1 VFEWEKNKEILI
13 ASGNAKASRGG
24 ITVLAEV
31 LRAYYRK
38 KTTGGTD
45 LIRLDA
51 AGGVKIFSDT
61 ESMKGQTAVL
71 DFEQAIL
78 KVDGKKVIYKAGPD
92 TITANQQMEYW
103 ERQKMA
109 IARGNAVAIHKG
121 KTLRADVLKALLRK
135 NKTGRSEVYEIE
147 AFNNVLIVSDKDRL
161 SSDSAIYKLDSG
173 IATLKNNVSI
183 VREDSNT
190 RVQLVN
196 SAIRTQSILV
206 TDNENIVEGLDFIN
220 FGTPGFI
227 FSQKCFQYISSQSFA
242 FMNGNSIS
250 PGYSHLLAFPILH
263 LLVGGDGVGACLVDH
278 FFAIYLEYCLFKI

>member
-1 VFEWEKNKEILI
+1 MGSSLSALRSSRKLLFQLVVLVIFYFQISAAAVAGGLDLASGSKDMPIEITADNGIEWEKNKEILI

-45 LIRLDA
+45 LYRLDA

-61 ESMKGQTAVL
+61 ESMEGQTAVL

-109 IARGNAVAIHKG
+109 VARGNAVAIHKG

-135 NKTGRSEVYEIE
+135 NKTGRSEVYIIE
-147 AFNNVLIVSDKDRL
+147 AFNNVLIVSGKDKLR
-161 SSDSAIYKLDSG
+161 SDSAIYKLDSG
-173 IATLKNNVSI
+173 IATLKGNVSI
-183 VREDSNT
+183 IRGDTILKGDLAEINLKTGISKLLTVDSVGSNKEKPRVR
-190 RVQLVN
+190 
-196 SAIRTQSILV
+196 
-206 TDNENIVEGLDFIN
+206 GL
-220 FGTPGFI
+220 
-227 FSQKCFQYISSQSFA
+227 
-242 FMNGNSIS
+242 
-250 PGYSHLLAFPILH
+250 
-263 LLVGGDGVGACLVDH
+263 
-278 FFAIYLEYCLFKI
+278 IYPHRQ

>member
-1 VFEWEKNKEILI
+1 MGSSLSALRSSRKLLFQLVVLVIFYFQISAAAVAGGLDLASGSKDMPIEITADNGIEWEKNKEILI

-45 LIRLDA
+45 LYRLDA

-61 ESMKGQTAVL
+61 ESMEGQTAVL

-109 IARGNAVAIHKG
+109 VARGNAVAIHKG

-135 NKTGRSEVYEIE
+135 NKTGRSEVYIIE

-161 SSDSAIYKLDSG
+161 RSDSVIYKLDSG
-173 IATLKNNVSI
+173 IATLKGNVSI
-183 VREDSNT
+183 IREDTILKGDLAEINLKTGISKLLT
-190 RVQLVN
+190 VDSVGSRRGKKRVH
-196 SAIRTQSILV
+196 
-206 TDNENIVEGLDFIN
+206 GL
-220 FGTPGFI
+220 
-227 FSQKCFQYISSQSFA
+227 
-242 FMNGNSIS
+242 
-250 PGYSHLLAFPILH
+250 
-263 LLVGGDGVGACLVDH
+263 
-278 FFAIYLEYCLFKI
+278 IYPHRQ

>member
-1 VFEWEKNKEILI
+1 MGSSLSALRSSRKLLFQLVVLVIFYFQISAAAVAGGLDLASGSKDMPIEITADNGIEWEKNKEILI

-45 LIRLDA
+45 LYRLDA

-61 ESMKGQTAVL
+61 ESMEGQTAVL

-109 IARGNAVAIHKG
+109 VARGNAVAIHKG

-135 NKTGRSEVYEIE
+135 NKTGRSEVYIIE

-161 SSDSAIYKLDSG
+161 RSDSAIYKLDSG
-173 IATLKNNVSI
+173 IVTLKENVSI
-183 VREDSNT
+183 IREN
-190 RVQLVN
+190 
-196 SAIRTQSILV
+196 SILNG
-206 TDNENIVEGLDFIN
+206 DLAEIN
-220 FGTPGFI
+220 FKTG
-227 FSQKCFQYISSQSFA
+227 ISK
-242 FMNGNSIS
+242 
-250 PGYSHLLAFPILH
+250 LLTVDS
-263 LLVGGDGVGACLVDH
+263 VGSRKERKRVRGL
-278 FFAIYLEYCLFKI
+278 IYPHRQ

>member
-1 VFEWEKNKEILI
+1 MGSSLSALRSSRKLLFQLVVLVIFYFQISAAAVAGGLDLASGSKDMPIEITADNGIEWEKNKEILI

-45 LIRLDA
+45 LYRLDA

-61 ESMKGQTAVL
+61 ESMEGQTAVL

-109 IARGNAVAIHKG
+109 VARGNAVAIHKG

-135 NKTGRSEVYEIE
+135 NKTGRSEVYIIE

-161 SSDSAIYKLDSG
+161 RSDSAIYKLDSG
-173 IATLKNNVSI
+173 IVTLKENVSI
-183 VREDSNT
+183 IREN
-190 RVQLVN
+190 
-196 SAIRTQSILV
+196 SILNG
-206 TDNENIVEGLDFIN
+206 DLAEIN
-220 FGTPGFI
+220 FKTG
-227 FSQKCFQYISSQSFA
+227 ISK
-242 FMNGNSIS
+242 
-250 PGYSHLLAFPILH
+250 LLTVDS
-263 LLVGGDGVGACLVDH
+263 VGSRKERKRVRG
-278 FFAIYLEYCLFKI
+278 LFYPHIQ

>member
-1 VFEWEKNKEILI
+1 MGSSLSALRSSRKLLFQLVVLVIFYFQISAEAVAGGLDFTSGSKDMPIEITADNGIEWEKNKEILI

-45 LIRLDA
+45 LYRLDA

-61 ESMKGQTAVL
+61 ESMEGQTAVL

-78 KVDGKKVIYKAGPD
+78 KVDGKKVIYKAGPN

-109 IARGNAVAIHKG
+109 VARGNAVAVHKS

-135 NKTGRSEVYEIE
+135 NKSGRSEVYIIE
-147 AFNNVLIVSDKDRL
+147 AFNNVLIVSGRDTLR
-161 SSDSAIYKLDSG
+161 SDSAIYKLDSG
-173 IATLKNNVSI
+173 IATLKKNVSI
-183 VREDSNT
+183 VREDSILNGD
-190 RVQLVN
+190 LAEVN
-196 SAIRTQSILV
+196 LKT
-206 TDNENIVEGLDFIN
+206 G
-220 FGTPGFI
+220 
-227 FSQKCFQYISSQSFA
+227 ISK
-242 FMNGNSIS
+242 
-250 PGYSHLLAFPILH
+250 LLT
-263 LLVGGDGVGACLVDH
+263 VDGVGSRKERKRVRGL
-278 FFAIYLEYCLFKI
+278 IYPHRQ

>member
-1 VFEWEKNKEILI
+1 MGSSLSALRSSRKLLFQLVVLVIFYFQISAAAVAGGLDLASGSKDMPIEITADNGIEWEKNKEILI

-45 LIRLDA
+45 LYRLDA

-61 ESMKGQTAVL
+61 ESMEGQTAVL

-109 IARGNAVAIHKG
+109 VARGNAVAIHKG

-135 NKTGRSEVYEIE
+135 NKTGRSEVYIIE

-161 SSDSAIYKLDSG
+161 RSDSAIYKLDSG
-173 IATLKNNVSI
+173 IVTLKGNVSI
-183 VREDSNT
+183 IREN
-190 RVQLVN
+190 
-196 SAIRTQSILV
+196 SILKGDLAEINLKTGISKLLTV
-206 TDNENIVEGLDFIN
+206 DSVESRKERKRVRGL
-220 FGTPGFI
+220 
-227 FSQKCFQYISSQSFA
+227 
-242 FMNGNSIS
+242 
-250 PGYSHLLAFPILH
+250 
-263 LLVGGDGVGACLVDH
+263 
-278 FFAIYLEYCLFKI
+278 IYPHRQ

>member
-1 VFEWEKNKEILI
+1 MGSSLSALRSGRKLLFQLGVLVIFFFQISAAAVAGGLDLASGSKDMPIEITADNGIEWEKNKEILI

-45 LIRLDA
+45 LYRLEA

-61 ESMKGQTAVL
+61 ESMEGQTAVL

-109 IARGNAVAIHKG
+109 VARGNAVAFHKG
-121 KTLRADVLKALLRK
+121 KTLQADVLKALLRK
-135 NKTGRSEVYEIE
+135 NKTGRSEVYIIE

-161 SSDSAIYKLDSG
+161 RSDSAIYKLDSG
-173 IATLKNNVSI
+173 IATLKGNVSI
-183 VREDSNT
+183 VREDSILNGDLAEINLKT
-190 RVQLVN
+190 GISKLLTVDSVGSRKERKRV
-196 SAIRTQSILV
+196 R
-206 TDNENIVEGLDFIN
+206 GL
-220 FGTPGFI
+220 
-227 FSQKCFQYISSQSFA
+227 
-242 FMNGNSIS
+242 
-250 PGYSHLLAFPILH
+250 
-263 LLVGGDGVGACLVDH
+263 
-278 FFAIYLEYCLFKI
+278 IYPHRQ

>member
-1 VFEWEKNKEILI
+1 MGSSLSALRSSRKLLFQLVVLVIFYFQISAAAVAGGLDLASGSKDMPIEITADNGIEWEKNKEILI

-45 LIRLDA
+45 LYRLDA

-61 ESMKGQTAVL
+61 ESMEGQTAVL

-109 IARGNAVAIHKG
+109 VARGNAVAIHKG

-135 NKTGRSEVYEIE
+135 NKTGRSEVYIIE

-161 SSDSAIYKLDSG
+161 RSDSAIYKLDSG
-173 IATLKNNVSI
+173 IVTLKGNVSI
-183 VREDSNT
+183 IREN
-190 RVQLVN
+190 
-196 SAIRTQSILV
+196 SILNGDLAEINLKTGISKLLTV
-206 TDNENIVEGLDFIN
+206 DSVESRKERKRVRGL
-220 FGTPGFI
+220 
-227 FSQKCFQYISSQSFA
+227 
-242 FMNGNSIS
+242 
-250 PGYSHLLAFPILH
+250 
-263 LLVGGDGVGACLVDH
+263 
-278 FFAIYLEYCLFKI
+278 IYPHRQ

>member
-1 VFEWEKNKEILI
+1 MGSSLSALRSSRKLLFQLVVLVIFYFQISAAAVAGGLDLASGSKDMPIEITADNGIEWEKNKEILI

-45 LIRLDA
+45 LHRLEA

-61 ESMKGQTAVL
+61 ESMEGQTAVL

-109 IARGNAVAIHKG
+109 VARGNAVAIHKG

-135 NKTGRSEVYEIE
+135 NKTGRSEVYIIE
-147 AFNNVLIVSDKDRL
+147 AFNNVIIVSDKDTLR
-161 SSDSAIYKLDSG
+161 SDYAIYKLDSG
-173 IATLKNNVSI
+173 IVTLKGDVSI
-183 VREDSNT
+183 IREDS
-190 RVQLVN
+190 
-196 SAIRTQSILV
+196 ILNG
-206 TDNENIVEGLDFIN
+206 DLAEIN
-220 FGTPGFI
+220 FKTG
-227 FSQKCFQYISSQSFA
+227 ISK
-242 FMNGNSIS
+242 
-250 PGYSHLLAFPILH
+250 LLTVDS
-263 LLVGGDGVGACLVDH
+263 VGSRKERKRVRGL
-278 FFAIYLEYCLFKI
+278 IYPHRQ

>member
-1 VFEWEKNKEILI
+1 MGSSLSALRSSRKLLFQLVVLVIFFFQISAAAVAGGLDLASGSKDMPIEITADNGIEWEKNKEILI

-45 LIRLDA
+45 LYRLDA

-61 ESMKGQTAVL
+61 ESMEGQTAVL

-109 IARGNAVAIHKG
+109 VARGNAVAIHKG

-135 NKTGRSEVYEIE
+135 NKTGRSEVYIIE

-161 SSDSAIYKLDSG
+161 RSDSAIYKLDSG
-173 IATLKNNVSI
+173 IVTLKKNVSI
-183 VREDSNT
+183 VREDSILNGDLAEINLKT
-190 RVQLVN
+190 GISKLLTVDSVGSRKERKRV
-196 SAIRTQSILV
+196 R
-206 TDNENIVEGLDFIN
+206 GLFY
-220 FGTPGFI
+220 PHR
-227 FSQKCFQYISSQSFA
+227 Q
-242 FMNGNSIS
+242 
-250 PGYSHLLAFPILH
+250 
-263 LLVGGDGVGACLVDH
+263 
-278 FFAIYLEYCLFKI
+278 

>member
-1 VFEWEKNKEILI
+1 MGSSLSALRSSRKLLFQLVVLVIFYFQISAAAVAGGLDLASGSKDMPIEITADNGIEWEKNKEILI

-45 LIRLDA
+45 LYRLDA

-61 ESMKGQTAVL
+61 ESMEGQTAVL

-109 IARGNAVAIHKG
+109 VARGNAVAIHKG

-135 NKTGRSEVYEIE
+135 NKTGRSEVYIIE

-161 SSDSAIYKLDSG
+161 RSDSAIYKLDSG
-173 IATLKNNVSI
+173 IATLKGNVSI
-183 VREDSNT
+183 IREN
-190 RVQLVN
+190 
-196 SAIRTQSILV
+196 SILNGDLAEINLKTGISKLLTV
-206 TDNENIVEGLDFIN
+206 DSVGSRKERKRVRGL
-220 FGTPGFI
+220 
-227 FSQKCFQYISSQSFA
+227 
-242 FMNGNSIS
+242 
-250 PGYSHLLAFPILH
+250 
-263 LLVGGDGVGACLVDH
+263 
-278 FFAIYLEYCLFKI
+278 IYPHRQ

>member
-1 VFEWEKNKEILI
+1 MGSSLSALRSSRKLLFQLVVLVIFYFQISAATVAGGLDLASGSKDMPIEITADNGIEWEKNKEILI

-45 LIRLDA
+45 LYRLDA

-61 ESMKGQTAVL
+61 ESMEGQTAVL

-109 IARGNAVAIHKG
+109 VARGNAVAIHKG

-135 NKTGRSEVYEIE
+135 NKTGRSEVYIIE
-147 AFNNVLIVSDKDRL
+147 AFKKVLIVSGKDKLR
-161 SSDSAIYKLDSG
+161 SDSAIYKLDSG
-173 IATLKNNVSI
+173 IVTLKENVSI
-183 VREDSNT
+183 IREN
-190 RVQLVN
+190 
-196 SAIRTQSILV
+196 SILNGDLAEINLKTGISKLLTV
-206 TDNENIVEGLDFIN
+206 DSVGSRKERKRVRGL
-220 FGTPGFI
+220 
-227 FSQKCFQYISSQSFA
+227 
-242 FMNGNSIS
+242 
-250 PGYSHLLAFPILH
+250 
-263 LLVGGDGVGACLVDH
+263 
-278 FFAIYLEYCLFKI
+278 IYPHRQ

>member
-1 VFEWEKNKEILI
+1 MGSSLSALRSSRKLLFQLVVLVIFYFQISAAAVAGGLDLASGSKDMPIEITADNGIEWEKNKEILI

-45 LIRLDA
+45 LYRLDA

-61 ESMKGQTAVL
+61 ESMEGQTAVL

-109 IARGNAVAIHKG
+109 VARGNAVAIHKG

-135 NKTGRSEVYEIE
+135 NKTGRSEVYIIE

-161 SSDSAIYKLDSG
+161 RSDSAIYKLDSG
-173 IATLKNNVSI
+173 IATLKGNVSI
-183 VREDSNT
+183 IRGDTILKGDLAEINLKTGISKLLTVDSVGSRKERKRVR
-190 RVQLVN
+190 
-196 SAIRTQSILV
+196 
-206 TDNENIVEGLDFIN
+206 GL
-220 FGTPGFI
+220 
-227 FSQKCFQYISSQSFA
+227 
-242 FMNGNSIS
+242 
-250 PGYSHLLAFPILH
+250 
-263 LLVGGDGVGACLVDH
+263 
-278 FFAIYLEYCLFKI
+278 IYPHRQ

>member
-1 VFEWEKNKEILI
+1 MGSSLSALRSSRKLLFQLVVLVIFYFQISAAAVAGGLDLASGSKDMPIEITADNGIEWEKNKEILI

-45 LIRLDA
+45 LYRLEA

-61 ESMKGQTAVL
+61 ESMEGQTAVL

-135 NKTGRSEVYEIE
+135 NKTGRSEVYIIE

-161 SSDSAIYKLDSG
+161 RSDSAIYKLDSG
-173 IATLKNNVSI
+173 IATLKGNVSI
-183 VREDSNT
+183 IREN
-190 RVQLVN
+190 
-196 SAIRTQSILV
+196 SILNGDLAEINLKTGV
-206 TDNENIVEGLDFIN
+206 SKLLTVDSVGSRREKKRVRGL
-220 FGTPGFI
+220 
-227 FSQKCFQYISSQSFA
+227 
-242 FMNGNSIS
+242 
-250 PGYSHLLAFPILH
+250 
-263 LLVGGDGVGACLVDH
+263 
-278 FFAIYLEYCLFKI
+278 IYPHRQ

>member
-1 VFEWEKNKEILI
+1 MGSSLSALRSSRKLLFQLVVLVIFYFQISAAAVAGGLDLASGSKDMPIEITADNGIEWEKNKEILI

-45 LIRLDA
+45 LYRLEA

-61 ESMKGQTAVL
+61 ESMEGQTAVL

-78 KVDGKKVIYKAGPD
+78 KVDGKKVIYKAGPN

-109 IARGNAVAIHKG
+109 VARGNAVAIHKG

-135 NKTGRSEVYEIE
+135 NKTGRSEVYVIE
-147 AFNNVLIVSDKDRL
+147 AFNNVLIVSGKDRL
-161 SSDSAIYKLDSG
+161 RSDSAIYKLDSG
-173 IATLKNNVSI
+173 MATLKENVSI
-183 VREDSNT
+183 IREN
-190 RVQLVN
+190 
-196 SAIRTQSILV
+196 SILNGDLAEINLKTGISKLLTV
-206 TDNENIVEGLDFIN
+206 DSVGSRKERKRVRGL
-220 FGTPGFI
+220 
-227 FSQKCFQYISSQSFA
+227 
-242 FMNGNSIS
+242 
-250 PGYSHLLAFPILH
+250 
-263 LLVGGDGVGACLVDH
+263 
-278 FFAIYLEYCLFKI
+278 IYPHRQ

>member
-1 VFEWEKNKEILI
+1 MGSSLSALRSSRKLLFRLVVLVIFYFQISATAVAGGLDLASGSKDMPIEITADNGIEWEKNKEILI

-38 KTTGGTD
+38 KSTGGTD
-45 LIRLDA
+45 LYRLDA

-61 ESMKGQTAVL
+61 ESMEGQTAVL

-109 IARGNAVAIHKG
+109 VARGNAVAIHKG

-135 NKTGRSEVYEIE
+135 NKTGRSEVYIIE

-161 SSDSAIYKLDSG
+161 RSDSAIYKLDSG
-173 IATLKNNVSI
+173 IATLKENVSI
-183 VREDSNT
+183 IREDSILNGDLAEINLKT
-190 RVQLVN
+190 GISKLLTVDSVGSRKERKRV
-196 SAIRTQSILV
+196 R
-206 TDNENIVEGLDFIN
+206 GL
-220 FGTPGFI
+220 
-227 FSQKCFQYISSQSFA
+227 
-242 FMNGNSIS
+242 
-250 PGYSHLLAFPILH
+250 
-263 LLVGGDGVGACLVDH
+263 
-278 FFAIYLEYCLFKI
+278 IYPHRQ

>member
-1 VFEWEKNKEILI
+1 MGSSLSALRSSRKLLFQLVVLVIFYFQISAAAVAGGLDLASGSKDMPIEITADNGIEWDKNREILI

-45 LIRLDA
+45 LYRLDA
-51 AGGVKIFSDT
+51 AGGVKIFSDS
-61 ESMKGQTAVL
+61 ESMEGQTAVL

-103 ERQKMA
+103 ERQMMA
-109 IARGNAVAIHKG
+109 VARGNAVAIHKG

-135 NKTGRSEVYEIE
+135 NKTGRSEVYIIE

-161 SSDSAIYKLDSG
+161 RSDHAIYKLDSG
-173 IATLKNNVSI
+173 IATLKKNVSI
-183 VREDSNT
+183 VREDSILNGDLAEINLKT
-190 RVQLVN
+190 GISKLLTVDSVGSKKEKPRV
-196 SAIRTQSILV
+196 R
-206 TDNENIVEGLDFIN
+206 GL
-220 FGTPGFI
+220 
-227 FSQKCFQYISSQSFA
+227 
-242 FMNGNSIS
+242 
-250 PGYSHLLAFPILH
+250 
-263 LLVGGDGVGACLVDH
+263 
-278 FFAIYLEYCLFKI
+278 IYPRRQ

>member
-1 VFEWEKNKEILI
+1 MGSSLSALRSSRKLLFQLVVLVIFYFQISAAAVAGGLDLASGSKDMPIEITADNGIEWEKNREILI

-45 LIRLDA
+45 LYRLDA

-61 ESMKGQTAVL
+61 ESMEGQTAVL

-109 IARGNAVAIHKG
+109 VARGNAVAIHKG

-135 NKTGRSEVYEIE
+135 NKTGRSEVYIIE

-161 SSDSAIYKLDSG
+161 RSDSAIYKLDSG
-173 IATLKNNVSI
+173 IVTLKKNVSI
-183 VREDSNT
+183 VREDSILNGDLAEINLKT
-190 RVQLVN
+190 GVSKLLTVDSVGSRKERKRV
-196 SAIRTQSILV
+196 R
-206 TDNENIVEGLDFIN
+206 GL
-220 FGTPGFI
+220 
-227 FSQKCFQYISSQSFA
+227 
-242 FMNGNSIS
+242 
-250 PGYSHLLAFPILH
+250 
-263 LLVGGDGVGACLVDH
+263 
-278 FFAIYLEYCLFKI
+278 IYPHRQ

>member
-1 VFEWEKNKEILI
+1 MGSSLSALRSSRKLLFQLVVLVIFYFQISAAAVAGGLDLASGSKDMPIEITADNGIEWEKNKEILI

-45 LIRLDA
+45 LYRLDA

-61 ESMKGQTAVL
+61 ESMEGQTAVL

-109 IARGNAVAIHKG
+109 VARGNAVAIHKG

-135 NKTGRSEVYEIE
+135 NKTGRSEVYIIE

-161 SSDSAIYKLDSG
+161 RSDSAIYKLDSG
-173 IATLKNNVSI
+173 IATLKGNVSI
-183 VREDSNT
+183 VRGNTILKGDLAEINLKTGISKLLTVDSVGSRKERK
-190 RVQLVN
+190 RV
-196 SAIRTQSILV
+196 R
-206 TDNENIVEGLDFIN
+206 GL
-220 FGTPGFI
+220 
-227 FSQKCFQYISSQSFA
+227 
-242 FMNGNSIS
+242 
-250 PGYSHLLAFPILH
+250 
-263 LLVGGDGVGACLVDH
+263 
-278 FFAIYLEYCLFKI
+278 IYPHRQ

>member
-1 VFEWEKNKEILI
+1 MGSSLSALRSSRKLLFQLVVLVIFYFQISAAAVAGGLDLASGSKDMPIEITADNGIEWEKNKEILI

-45 LIRLDA
+45 LYRLDA

-61 ESMKGQTAVL
+61 ESMEGQTAVL

-109 IARGNAVAIHKG
+109 VARGNAVAIHKG

-135 NKTGRSEVYEIE
+135 NKTGRSEVYIIE

-161 SSDSAIYKLDSG
+161 RSDSAIYKLDSG
-173 IATLKNNVSI
+173 IVTLKGDVSI
-183 VREDSNT
+183 IRENGILNGDLAEINLKTGISKLLTVDSVGSRKERKRVR
-190 RVQLVN
+190 
-196 SAIRTQSILV
+196 
-206 TDNENIVEGLDFIN
+206 GL
-220 FGTPGFI
+220 
-227 FSQKCFQYISSQSFA
+227 
-242 FMNGNSIS
+242 
-250 PGYSHLLAFPILH
+250 
-263 LLVGGDGVGACLVDH
+263 
-278 FFAIYLEYCLFKI
+278 IYPHRQ

>member
-1 VFEWEKNKEILI
+1 MGSSLSALRSSRKLLFQLVVLVIFFFQISAAAVAGGLDLASGSKDMPIEITADNGIEWEKNKEILI

-24 ITVLAEV
+24 VTVLAEV

-45 LIRLDA
+45 LYRLEA
-51 AGGVKIFSDT
+51 AGGVKIFTDT
-61 ESMKGQTAVL
+61 ESMEGQTAVL

-92 TITANQQMEYW
+92 IITANQQMEYW

-109 IARGNAVAIHKG
+109 VARGNAVAIHKG

-161 SSDSAIYKLDSG
+161 RSDSAIYKLDSG
-173 IATLKNNVSI
+173 IATLKENVSI
-183 VREDSNT
+183 IREN
-190 RVQLVN
+190 
-196 SAIRTQSILV
+196 SILNGDLAEINLKTGISKLLTV
-206 TDNENIVEGLDFIN
+206 DSVGSRKERKRVRGL
-220 FGTPGFI
+220 
-227 FSQKCFQYISSQSFA
+227 
-242 FMNGNSIS
+242 
-250 PGYSHLLAFPILH
+250 
-263 LLVGGDGVGACLVDH
+263 
-278 FFAIYLEYCLFKI
+278 IYPHRQ

>member
-1 VFEWEKNKEILI
+1 MGSSLSVLRSSRKLLFQLVVLVIFYFQISAAAVAGGLDLASGSKDMPIEITADNGIEWEKNRGILI

-45 LIRLDA
+45 LYRLDA

-61 ESMKGQTAVL
+61 ESMEGQTAVL

-109 IARGNAVAIHKG
+109 VARGNAVAIHKG
-121 KTLRADVLKALLRK
+121 KTLRADVLKTLLRK
-135 NKTGRSEVYEIE
+135 NKTGRSEVYIIE

-161 SSDSAIYKLDSG
+161 RSDSAIYKLDSG
-173 IATLKNNVSI
+173 IATLKGNVSI
-183 VREDSNT
+183 IRGDTILKGDLAEINLKTGISKLLTVDSVGS
-190 RVQLVN
+190 RKE
-196 SAIRTQSILV
+196 RKRGR
-206 TDNENIVEGLDFIN
+206 GL
-220 FGTPGFI
+220 
-227 FSQKCFQYISSQSFA
+227 
-242 FMNGNSIS
+242 
-250 PGYSHLLAFPILH
+250 
-263 LLVGGDGVGACLVDH
+263 
-278 FFAIYLEYCLFKI
+278 IYPHRQ

>member
-1 VFEWEKNKEILI
+1 MAGGLDLASGSRDMPIEITADNGIEWEKNKEILI

-45 LIRLDA
+45 LYRLDA

-61 ESMKGQTAVL
+61 ESMEGQRAVL

-135 NKTGRSEVYEIE
+135 NKTGRSEVYIIE

-161 SSDSAIYKLDSG
+161 RSDSAIYKLDSG
-173 IATLKNNVSI
+173 IATLKENVSI
-183 VREDSNT
+183 IREN
-190 RVQLVN
+190 
-196 SAIRTQSILV
+196 SILNGDLAEINLKTGISKLLTV
-206 TDNENIVEGLDFIN
+206 DSVGSRRVKKRVRGL
-220 FGTPGFI
+220 
-227 FSQKCFQYISSQSFA
+227 
-242 FMNGNSIS
+242 
-250 PGYSHLLAFPILH
+250 
-263 LLVGGDGVGACLVDH
+263 
-278 FFAIYLEYCLFKI
+278 IYPHRQ

>member
-1 VFEWEKNKEILI
+1 MPIEITADNGIEWEKNKEILI

-45 LIRLDA
+45 LYRLEA

-61 ESMKGQTAVL
+61 ESMEGQTAVL

-103 ERQKMA
+103 ERQMMA
-109 IARGNAVAIHKG
+109 VARGNAVALHKG

-135 NKTGRSEVYEIE
+135 NKTGRSEVYIIE
-147 AFNNVLIVSDKDRL
+147 AFNNVLIVSGKDRL
-161 SSDSAIYKLDSG
+161 RSDSAIYKLDSG
-173 IATLKNNVSI
+173 IVTLKENVSI
-183 VREDSNT
+183 IREN
-190 RVQLVN
+190 
-196 SAIRTQSILV
+196 SILNGDLAEINLKTGISKLLTV
-206 TDNENIVEGLDFIN
+206 DSVESRKERKRVRGL
-220 FGTPGFI
+220 
-227 FSQKCFQYISSQSFA
+227 
-242 FMNGNSIS
+242 
-250 PGYSHLLAFPILH
+250 
-263 LLVGGDGVGACLVDH
+263 
-278 FFAIYLEYCLFKI
+278 IYPHRQ

>member
-1 VFEWEKNKEILI
+1 MGSSLSALRTSRKLLFKLVVLVIFYFQISAEAVAGGLDLASGSKDMPIEITADNGIEWEKNREILI

-45 LIRLDA
+45 LYRLDA

-61 ESMKGQTAVL
+61 ESMEGQTAVL

-78 KVDGKKVIYKAGPD
+78 KVDGKKVIYKAGPN

-109 IARGNAVAIHKG
+109 VARGNAVAIHKG

-135 NKTGRSEVYEIE
+135 NKTGRSEVYVIE
-147 AFNNVLIVSDKDRL
+147 AFNNVLIVSGKDRL
-161 SSDSAIYKLDSG
+161 SSDTAIYKLDSS
-173 IATLKNNVSI
+173 IATLKGNVSI
-183 VREDSNT
+183 VRENNILNGDLAEINLKTGISKLLTVDSVGS
-190 RVQLVN
+190 RKERKR
-196 SAIRTQSILV
+196 IR
-206 TDNENIVEGLDFIN
+206 GL
-220 FGTPGFI
+220 
-227 FSQKCFQYISSQSFA
+227 
-242 FMNGNSIS
+242 
-250 PGYSHLLAFPILH
+250 
-263 LLVGGDGVGACLVDH
+263 
-278 FFAIYLEYCLFKI
+278 IYPHRQ

>member
-1 VFEWEKNKEILI
+1 MGSSLSALRSSRKLLFQLVVLVIFYFQISAAAVAGGLDLASGSKDMPIEITADNGIEWEKNKEILI

-45 LIRLDA
+45 LYRLDA

-61 ESMKGQTAVL
+61 ESMEGQTAVL

-109 IARGNAVAIHKG
+109 VARGNAVAIHKG

-135 NKTGRSEVYEIE
+135 NKTGRSEVYIIE

-161 SSDSAIYKLDSG
+161 RSDSAIYKLDSG
-173 IATLKNNVSI
+173 IVTLKENVSI
-183 VREDSNT
+183 IREN
-190 RVQLVN
+190 
-196 SAIRTQSILV
+196 SILNGDLAEINLKTGISKLLTV
-206 TDNENIVEGLDFIN
+206 DSVGSRRGKKRVRGL
-220 FGTPGFI
+220 
-227 FSQKCFQYISSQSFA
+227 
-242 FMNGNSIS
+242 
-250 PGYSHLLAFPILH
+250 
-263 LLVGGDGVGACLVDH
+263 
-278 FFAIYLEYCLFKI
+278 IYPHRQ

>member
-1 VFEWEKNKEILI
+1 MGSSLSALRSSRKLLFQLVVLVFFFFQISAAAVAGGLDFASGSKDMPIEITADNGIEWEKNKEILI

-38 KTTGGTD
+38 KTTGGTA
-45 LIRLDA
+45 LYRLDA

-61 ESMKGQTAVL
+61 ESMEGQTAVL

-78 KVDGKKVIYKAGPD
+78 KVDGKKVTYKAGPD

-135 NKTGRSEVYEIE
+135 NKTGRSEVYIIE

-161 SSDSAIYKLDSG
+161 RSDSAIYKLDSG
-173 IATLKNNVSI
+173 IVTLKKNVLI
-183 VREDSNT
+183 VREDSILNGDLAEINLKT
-190 RVQLVN
+190 GISKLLTVDSVGSNKEKPRV
-196 SAIRTQSILV
+196 R
-206 TDNENIVEGLDFIN
+206 GL
-220 FGTPGFI
+220 
-227 FSQKCFQYISSQSFA
+227 
-242 FMNGNSIS
+242 
-250 PGYSHLLAFPILH
+250 
-263 LLVGGDGVGACLVDH
+263 
-278 FFAIYLEYCLFKI
+278 IYPHRQ

>member
-1 VFEWEKNKEILI
+1 MGSSLSALRSSRKLLFQLVVLVIFYFQISAEAVAGGLDFTSGSKDMPIEITADNGIEWEKNREILI

-45 LIRLDA
+45 LYRLDA

-61 ESMKGQTAVL
+61 ESMEGQTAVL

-109 IARGNAVAIHKG
+109 VARGNAVAIHKG
-121 KTLRADVLKALLRK
+121 KTLRADVLKTLLRK
-135 NKTGRSEVYEIE
+135 NKTGRSEVYIIE
-147 AFNNVLIVSDKDRL
+147 AFNNVLIVSGKDRL
-161 SSDSAIYKLDSG
+161 RSDSAIYKLDSG
-173 IATLKNNVSI
+173 IVTLKGNVSI
-183 VREDSNT
+183 IREN
-190 RVQLVN
+190 
-196 SAIRTQSILV
+196 SILNGDLAEINLKTGISKLLTV
-206 TDNENIVEGLDFIN
+206 DSVGSRKERKRVRGL
-220 FGTPGFI
+220 
-227 FSQKCFQYISSQSFA
+227 
-242 FMNGNSIS
+242 
-250 PGYSHLLAFPILH
+250 
-263 LLVGGDGVGACLVDH
+263 
-278 FFAIYLEYCLFKI
+278 IYPHRQ

>member
-1 VFEWEKNKEILI
+1 MGSSLSALRSSRKLLFQLVVLVIFYFQISADAVAGGLDLASGSKDMPIEITADNGIEWEKNKEILI

-45 LIRLDA
+45 LYRLDA

-61 ESMKGQTAVL
+61 ESMEGQTAVL

-109 IARGNAVAIHKG
+109 VARGNAVAIHKG

-135 NKTGRSEVYEIE
+135 NKTGRSEVYIIE
-147 AFNNVLIVSDKDRL
+147 AFNNVIIVSDKDTLR
-161 SSDSAIYKLDSG
+161 SDSAIYKLDSG
-173 IATLKNNVSI
+173 IVTLKENVSI
-183 VREDSNT
+183 IREN
-190 RVQLVN
+190 
-196 SAIRTQSILV
+196 SILNG
-206 TDNENIVEGLDFIN
+206 DLAEIN
-220 FGTPGFI
+220 FKTG
-227 FSQKCFQYISSQSFA
+227 ISK
-242 FMNGNSIS
+242 
-250 PGYSHLLAFPILH
+250 LLTVDS
-263 LLVGGDGVGACLVDH
+263 VGSRKERKRVRGL
-278 FFAIYLEYCLFKI
+278 IYPHRQ

>member
-1 VFEWEKNKEILI
+1 MGSSLSALRSSRKLLFQLVVLVIFYFQISAAAVAGGLDFASGSKDMPIEITADNGIEWEKNKEILI

-45 LIRLDA
+45 LVRLDA

-61 ESMKGQTAVL
+61 ESMEGQRAVL

-78 KVDGKKVIYKAGPD
+78 KVDGKKMIYKAGPA

-109 IARGNAVAIHKG
+109 VARGNAVAIHKG

-135 NKTGRSEVYEIE
+135 NKTGRSEVYIIE
-147 AFNNVLIVSDKDRL
+147 AFKKVLIVSGKDKLR
-161 SSDSAIYKLDSG
+161 SDSAIYKLDSG
-173 IATLKNNVSI
+173 IATLKGNVSI
-183 VREDSNT
+183 IRGDTILKGDLAEINLKTGISKLLTVDSVGSNKEKPRVR
-190 RVQLVN
+190 
-196 SAIRTQSILV
+196 
-206 TDNENIVEGLDFIN
+206 GL
-220 FGTPGFI
+220 
-227 FSQKCFQYISSQSFA
+227 
-242 FMNGNSIS
+242 
-250 PGYSHLLAFPILH
+250 
-263 LLVGGDGVGACLVDH
+263 
-278 FFAIYLEYCLFKI
+278 IYPHRQ

>member
-1 VFEWEKNKEILI
+1 MGSSLSALRSSRKLLFQLVVLVIFYFQISAAVVAGGLDLASGSKDMPIEITADNGIEWEKNKEILI

-45 LIRLDA
+45 LYRLDA

-61 ESMKGQTAVL
+61 ESMEGQTAVL

-109 IARGNAVAIHKG
+109 VARGNAVAIHKG

-135 NKTGRSEVYEIE
+135 NKTGRSEVYIIE
-147 AFNNVLIVSDKDRL
+147 AFNNVLIVSGKDKLR
-161 SSDSAIYKLDSG
+161 SDSAIYKLDSG
-173 IATLKNNVSI
+173 IATLKGNVSI
-183 VREDSNT
+183 VREDTILKGDLAEINLKTGISKLLT
-190 RVQLVN
+190 VDSVGSRRGKKRV
-196 SAIRTQSILV
+196 R
-206 TDNENIVEGLDFIN
+206 GL
-220 FGTPGFI
+220 
-227 FSQKCFQYISSQSFA
+227 
-242 FMNGNSIS
+242 
-250 PGYSHLLAFPILH
+250 
-263 LLVGGDGVGACLVDH
+263 
-278 FFAIYLEYCLFKI
+278 IYPHRQ

>member
-1 VFEWEKNKEILI
+1 MGSSLSALRSSRKLLFQLGVLVIFFFQISAAAVAGGLDFASGSKDMPIEITADNGIEWEKNKEILI

-61 ESMKGQTAVL
+61 ESMEGQTAVL

-109 IARGNAVAIHKG
+109 VARGNAVAIHKG

-135 NKTGRSEVYEIE
+135 NKTGRSEVYIIE
-147 AFNNVLIVSDKDRL
+147 AFNNVLIVSGKDKLR
-161 SSDSAIYKLDSG
+161 SDSAIYKLDSG
-173 IATLKNNVSI
+173 IATLKKNVSI
-183 VREDSNT
+183 VREDSILNGDLAEINLKT
-190 RVQLVN
+190 GISKLLTVDSVGSRRKKNRV
-196 SAIRTQSILV
+196 R
-206 TDNENIVEGLDFIN
+206 GL
-220 FGTPGFI
+220 
-227 FSQKCFQYISSQSFA
+227 
-242 FMNGNSIS
+242 
-250 PGYSHLLAFPILH
+250 
-263 LLVGGDGVGACLVDH
+263 
-278 FFAIYLEYCLFKI
+278 IYPHRQ

>member
-1 VFEWEKNKEILI
+1 MGSSLSALRSSRKLLFQLVVLVILYFQISAAAVAGGLDLASGSKDMPIEITADNGIEWQKNKEILI

-45 LIRLDA
+45 LYRLDA

-61 ESMKGQTAVL
+61 ESMEGQTAVL

-109 IARGNAVAIHKG
+109 VARGNAVAIHKD

-135 NKTGRSEVYEIE
+135 NKTGRSEVYIIE

-161 SSDSAIYKLDSG
+161 RSDSAIYKLDSG
-173 IATLKNNVSI
+173 IVTLKGNVSI
-183 VREDSNT
+183 IREN
-190 RVQLVN
+190 
-196 SAIRTQSILV
+196 SILKGDLAEINLKTGISKLLTV
-206 TDNENIVEGLDFIN
+206 DNVGSNKEKPRVRGL
-220 FGTPGFI
+220 
-227 FSQKCFQYISSQSFA
+227 
-242 FMNGNSIS
+242 
-250 PGYSHLLAFPILH
+250 
-263 LLVGGDGVGACLVDH
+263 
-278 FFAIYLEYCLFKI
+278 IYPHRQ